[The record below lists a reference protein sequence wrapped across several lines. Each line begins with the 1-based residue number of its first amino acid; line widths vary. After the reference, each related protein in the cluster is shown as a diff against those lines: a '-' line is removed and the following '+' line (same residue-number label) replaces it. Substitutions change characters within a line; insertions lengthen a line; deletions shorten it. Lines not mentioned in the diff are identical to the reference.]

1 MVLGQAVTQG
11 EVPWVSGMTFRQC
24 FAKLGGYTPFAD
36 LQHVRLVTRTGC
48 NSWEGQ
54 VMQEQVINV
63 DTGKPDVAIPDQSVI
78 IVPEKK
84 ITYP

>member
-1 MVLGQAVTQG
+1 
-11 EVPWVSGMTFRQC
+11 
-24 FAKLGGYTPFAD
+24 
-36 LQHVRLVTRTGC
+36 
-48 NSWEGQ
+48 
-54 VMQEQVINV
+54 MQEQVINV